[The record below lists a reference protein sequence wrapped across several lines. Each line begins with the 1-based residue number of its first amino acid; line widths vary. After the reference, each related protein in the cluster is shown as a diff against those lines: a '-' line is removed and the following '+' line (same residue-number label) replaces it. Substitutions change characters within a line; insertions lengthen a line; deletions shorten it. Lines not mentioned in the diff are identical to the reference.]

1 MHTEDSREATRLGII
16 SGKLSVKGGT
26 KNLEEE
32 IDVPKLE
39 DGYRKNDWALERNW
53 QYSVS
58 CCLLFHPS
66 GDELCWVMN
75 TIRKTKIFA

>member
-26 KNLEEE
+26 KKLEEE

-39 DGYRKNDWALERNW
+39 DGYRK
-53 QYSVS
+53 
-58 CCLLFHPS
+58 
-66 GDELCWVMN
+66 
-75 TIRKTKIFA
+75 K